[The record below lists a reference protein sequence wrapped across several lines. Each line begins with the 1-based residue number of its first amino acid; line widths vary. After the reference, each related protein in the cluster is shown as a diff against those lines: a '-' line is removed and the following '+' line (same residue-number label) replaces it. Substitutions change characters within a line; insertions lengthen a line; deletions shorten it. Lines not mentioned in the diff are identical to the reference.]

1 MLTGSEDRKIVL
13 SDAAND
19 MKPIF
24 VHQGHTM
31 AITDAHFHPNIPNL
45 IGSTAEDN
53 SLQFWW
59 PSEEAFK
66 NVNLQTG
73 EEAQDKREVKNE

>member
-1 MLTGSEDRKIVL
+1 
-13 SDAAND
+13 

-24 VHQGHTM
+24 IHQGHTM

-59 PSEEAFK
+59 PSEDAFK
-66 NVNLQTG
+66 NVKLQMGQKDTPD
-73 EEAQDKREVKNE
+73 EQIVKDE